1 MLAVME
7 EMGVEVEKHHHEVAP
22 SQHELGMK
30 FGTLIE
36 TADSLQTYKYV
47 VHQVA
52 ALMGKQLHLCQNLW
66 QAIMDRACTYISQFG
81 KTTNRCLQ
89 DLNMRICLRL
99 ACYIG
104 GIIKHAR
111 AINALVIQ

>member
-52 ALMGKQLHLCQNLW
+52 ASYGKTATFMPKPVAGDNG
-66 QAIMDRACTYISQFG
+66 RACTYISQFG

-89 DLNMRICLRL
+89 DQNTRICRRP
-99 ACYIG
+99 ACIT
-104 GIIKHAR
+104 
-111 AINALVIQ
+111 LEE

>member
-52 ALMGKQLHLCQNLW
+52 ASYGKTATLCQNLW
-66 QAIMDRACTYISQFG
+66 QAIMGQACTYISQFG
-81 KTTNRCLQ
+81 KQRTDVCRIRIQ
-89 DLNMRICLRL
+89 ICLRL
-99 ACYIG
+99 ACITLEG
-104 GIIKHAR
+104 
-111 AINALVIQ
+111 